1 MIRGARQP
9 ENLTSD
15 MREWIEPPDVEPV
28 CPKHG
33 CALYPACPIPCP
45 ECEIEAEEQEAD
57 Q

>member
-9 ENLTSD
+9 ESLTSD
-15 MREWIEPPDVEPV
+15 ARIEPPDVETT
-28 CPKHG
+28 CPIHG
-33 CALYPACPIPCP
+33 CALYPARPIPCP